1 MRKKVVIGFIAAL
14 LIVSCLMTSCSGDSS
29 KATVDQ
35 ASPVTETVKETTVII
50 ETVAGGGTVEKDSE
64 GNKITKD
71 DKGAVIA
78 VEDKEGNSL
87 VVSEYLKTHSYV
99 EYSVA
104 PDKSTDNPSNTHP
117 DSGKDKSSTSGSEGS
132 TSSAGDNDSEGE
144 VPVII
149 ATLPDDDELKNVPDL

>member
-1 MRKKVVIGFIAAL
+1 MNNKVLICLVAAM
-14 LIVSCLMTSCSGDSS
+14 LIVSCLISACASDSS

-35 ASPVTETVKETTVII
+35 STPVSESVKETTVII
-50 ETVAGGGTVEKDSE
+50 ETIAGGGTVEKDSE

-71 DKGAVIA
+71 EKGAVIA

-99 EYSVA
+99 EYSGSTV
-104 PDKSTDNPSNTHP
+104 KSTDNPSNTHP
-117 DSGKDKSSTSGSEGS
+117 DSGKDKSGTSGSEGS
-132 TSSAGDNDSEGE
+132 TSSVGDNDSEGE